1 MTEHPERK
9 LSAAETVRVELER
22 EINDGILVPGDVLD
36 EEALATRFGVS
47 RTPVRE
53 ALLHLSVLGVVT
65 IAPRAGI
72 FVSRLSMPE
81 LLALT
86 EMLAEL
92 EAACAKL
99 ATRRIGQDEA
109 AALKQVHQESLA
121 YEETGDVQG
130 YARCNARFHE
140 ILYQACRNAP
150 LAAEIA
156 RIRSRTRVYRRSVF
170 QNQLRIRKSREDHGR
185 ILEAILAGDANAA
198 AEAALEHIA
207 GSLRD
212 LTDMISHVP
221 TQLLAVDADYPGRYG
236 REQQRETVLQA
247 LELNSHGPSTTEA
260 PDPSG
265 DAKMRKTGAG
275 RLRKA
280 KV

>member
-1 MTEHPERK
+1 MTQSPERK

-109 AALKQVHQESLA
+109 AALKQVHQESLT

-185 ILEAILAGDANAA
+185 ILEAILAGDADAA

-221 TQLLAVDADYPGRYG
+221 TQLLAVDADYPGRYD
-236 REQQRETVLQA
+236 REQQRETVMQA
-247 LELNSHGPSTTEA
+247 LTQNSHSTSASKPSVSSADTSVAHTKT
-260 PDPSG
+260 G
-265 DAKMRKTGAG
+265 KIRKT
-275 RLRKA
+275 